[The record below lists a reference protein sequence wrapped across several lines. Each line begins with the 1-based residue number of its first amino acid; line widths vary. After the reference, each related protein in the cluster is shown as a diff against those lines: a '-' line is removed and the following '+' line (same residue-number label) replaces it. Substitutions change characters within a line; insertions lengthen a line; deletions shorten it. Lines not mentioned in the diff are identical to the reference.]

1 MAGRGEQEEL
11 AKAQF
16 LSLKPPCVSLMREK
30 TLKTVLSLED
40 VLKSLSPL
48 SPSLLEY
55 VLFPLQM
62 TLQQSIGSDTHLAE
76 AVLKCITFLFK
87 SSRITS
93 DKPFFE
99 LLSIFLVM
107 IDKDEKSPAEPRLSQ
122 YKGAAFTSE
131 EILERLLET
140 LQHLFIRSDPSVL
153 ESFYSNVLIV
163 GKSVSLIVETLK
175 DSKSMSRQ
183 CLLRGVHCLVGVTH
197 ADSEGWMES
206 IVSDFPKFCS
216 DTLGVGKGEKILSS
230 FLPGICLTLSELITS
245 DNLLTLQLGLLAL
258 THFIVLI
265 LNESQWENRELG
277 NDEKNVRDK
286 GQLLVRQDEDWWKM
300 ADNKMQKLLSSLL
313 LSLSRHDS
321 WKVRLALTASA
332 TKLLTSCQKSLPGC
346 CGPVIELL
354 VTLSLDTQPAVAN
367 NANTTMD
374 FLSASMKYPGT
385 LTSIME
391 EKLYDLSSTLP
402 RLMRDSSE
410 EKKLISLKLLQGYLK
425 FLKSQVSHVTCSS
438 AHMTRLLQALAQS
451 IQLDTSRPLLMESK
465 KVGVVINQD
474 DEYDWAP
481 PLSFSHLRDSETIK
495 SIQESCRL
503 LGRHGNTSVVMD
515 TLVHTITGSE
525 SNRSEYLLI
534 LHWLMKG
541 VGPHASLNLLI
552 NGLID
557 VWEEIRGD
565 GLSLNISSTLV
576 YQICFINLLIGDVA
590 VIQGVDFVVHLQH
603 TLGIVMANISSSN
616 AVVSRTSVGVA
627 SQIAVSTGHNDLQSL
642 ITGCA
647 DYLVNEVHHQLLYY
661 PSKTISCH
669 ILRAII
675 EHCDYELLSLL
686 KDCKDTLILSL
697 HQSPLDGW
705 SVLHSL
711 SKRLPDWVAMETKE
725 VGEKKQME
733 KEVQVEDEDDS
744 RDERVTL
751 EDISNYFM
759 NYHNKKREEE
769 EEEKEIE
776 ENEEEEGDI
785 KTDSKAPT
793 PPAIQAS
800 IDTLQSSVHYVSIP
814 NLPLQLCILDCISLC
829 LSALRHRESELL
841 PQVHTVWSPLA
852 HRLIDTHIPVR
863 IKAIDVLL
871 VMASAAK
878 EFLRKRVVEHVWPKL
893 VVSLK
898 QLRGVACDATP
909 TISHTMEYKLLVKIL
924 ESVGNLCK
932 ELNVSVDQIED
943 IAQEVILF
951 LSSEN
956 SDPIQKLGLETCRTL
971 SDFAPDLMWLLCI
984 QLSPSLLP
992 PIPSLSSVPSNHRL
1006 SLKEIK
1012 LPRSKVSH
1020 LYLDNILK
1028 LGII

>member
-87 SSRITS
+87 SSRVTS

-99 LLSIFLVM
+99 LLSIFLIM

-122 YKGAAFTSE
+122 YKGAAFTSD
-131 EILERLLET
+131 EIFERLLET

-183 CLLRGVHCLVGVTH
+183 CLLRAVHCLVGVTH
-197 ADSEGWMES
+197 VDSEGWMES

-216 DTLGVGKGEKILSS
+216 ATLGVGKGEKILSS
-230 FLPGICLTLSELITS
+230 FLPGVCLTLSELITS
-245 DNLLTLQLGLLAL
+245 DNRIGQSVISVSLLAL

-265 LNESQWENRELG
+265 LNESQWEKRELG

-354 VTLSLDTQPAVAN
+354 VTLSLDTQPTVAD

-465 KVGVVINQD
+465 RGGVVINQD
-474 DEYDWAP
+474 EYDWTP

-627 SQIAVSTGHNDLQSL
+627 TQIAVSTGHNDLQGL

-661 PSKTISCH
+661 PSKTISCY

-725 VGEKKQME
+725 VGEKKQVE

-744 RDERVTL
+744 KDERVTL

-759 NYHNKKREEE
+759 NYHKKKREEE

-776 ENEEEEGDI
+776 ENDDEEEGDI
-785 KTDSKAPT
+785 KT
-793 PPAIQAS
+793 
-800 IDTLQSSVHYVSIP
+800 
-814 NLPLQLCILDCISLC
+814 
-829 LSALRHRESELL
+829 SELL
-841 PQVHTVWSPLA
+841 PQVHNVWSPLT
-852 HRLIDTHIPVR
+852 HRLIDTHVLVR
-863 IKAIDVLL
+863 MKAIDVLL
-871 VMASAAK
+871 VMASTAK

-898 QLRGVACDATP
+898 QLRGVAYDTTP

-924 ESVGNLCK
+924 ESVGKLCK

-956 SDPIQKLGLETCRTL
+956 SDPIQKLGLETCHTL

-992 PIPSLSSVPSNHRL
+992 PVPSLSSVPSNHRL

-1020 LYLDNILK
+1020 LYMDNILK

>member
-245 DNLLTLQLGLLAL
+245 DNRIGQLGLLAL

-277 NDEKNVRDK
+277 NDEKN
-286 GQLLVRQDEDWWKM
+286 
-300 ADNKMQKLLSSLL
+300 
-313 LSLSRHDS
+313 
-321 WKVRLALTASA
+321 
-332 TKLLTSCQKSLPGC
+332 GC

-711 SKRLPDWVAMETKE
+711 SKRLPDWVAMETKVE